1 MKAHT
6 NGASYHNRYPYSGKI
21 ICQVHSATFHRQL
34 LKSRQGKQEV
44 WQCKVYRQNGRAACS
59 APQLCSEDLDL
70 IMAQIF
76 TQVVK
81 DKNTIIDAVIA
92 VLKSI
97 PQEADCSKAKLRI
110 EEEMK
115 TIHIKKDRLLELSIA
130 DALTVSEFKKRN
142 GSFNQQLEKLEA
154 QLAAVEA
161 QQKNAAPDWKTIH
174 RELERELTFQ
184 EKINTALVAT
194 ILEKIT
200 VKKFEIPTLGLRNN
214 DFMYCEVHFR
224 RKKSP

>member
-59 APQLCSEDLDL
+59 APQL
-70 IMAQIF
+70 
-76 TQVVK
+76 
-81 DKNTIIDAVIA
+81 
-92 VLKSI
+92 
-97 PQEADCSKAKLRI
+97 RI

-142 GSFNQQLEKLEA
+142 EIFNQQLEKLEA
-154 QLAAVEA
+154 QLAAVEAQEA

-200 VKKFEIPTLGLRNN
+200 VKKFEIPKLGLRNN

-224 RKKSP
+224 RKKSPLKCSM